1 VTAMSA
7 TMACGAVLA
16 ALLTAGSAAAA
27 LDQARAEPNLEKR
40 AKLALDNADAALK
53 AAREAYRAGNMAE
66 TNARLG
72 ELGDSVDLAFMSLS
86 DTGKNP
92 RKSPKYF
99 KHAEMETR
107 ELTRKL
113 DDFQHE
119 MSYTDRPSIDKV
131 KARIQQVHDDLLTGL
146 MEGKKKK

>member
-1 VTAMSA
+1 
-7 TMACGAVLA
+7 MAWGM
-16 ALLTAGSAAAA
+16 LLLLLLLVAGGVARAE

-40 AKLALDNADAALK
+40 SKLALENADTALR
-53 AAREAYRAGNMAE
+53 AARTDYRSGDTTATAAKMKE
-66 TNARLG
+66 VQ
-72 ELGDSVDLAFMSLS
+72 DSVDLAYMSLT

-99 KHAEMETR
+99 KQAEMATR
-107 ELTRKL
+107 ELGRKL

-119 MSYTDRPSIDKV
+119 MSYNDRASLDGV

-146 MEGKKKK
+146 MEGRKKK